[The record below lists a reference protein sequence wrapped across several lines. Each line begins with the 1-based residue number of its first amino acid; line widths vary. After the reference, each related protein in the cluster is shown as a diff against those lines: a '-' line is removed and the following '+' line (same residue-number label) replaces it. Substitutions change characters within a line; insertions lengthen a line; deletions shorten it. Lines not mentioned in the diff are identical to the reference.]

1 MHKIIKKLLII
12 SSFIFIVFTLTS
24 CIGIGPNGIKLP
36 KKKQIYKSLNDY
48 LEITVPKIDEVL
60 YYYYYYYYY
69 EGDHL
74 PAFDSTSCYDLQ
86 AVVTLDE
93 VPTDI
98 DNMLGNEKMMMK
110 YSSER
115 FDDCERKG
123 KFGKYV
129 YFLGILTGIGQEYRT
144 ILENSS
150 NFYWTF
156 YYEKHHSNGDTIF
169 FMGVYLPDY
178 NYLYLYEN
186 EYLAKYFQF
195 VEQN

>member
-1 MHKIIKKLLII
+1 MHRIIKKLLFL

-24 CIGIGPNGIKLP
+24 CIGIGPNGIILP
-36 KKKQIYKSLNDY
+36 KKKRIYKTFS
-48 LEITVPKIDEVL
+48 ETIGITVPKIDEVL
-60 YYYYYYYYY
+60 YYYYG
-69 EGDHL
+69 GDHL
-74 PAFDSTSCYDLQ
+74 PPIDSTSCYALRT
-86 AVVTLDE
+86 VITLDE

-129 YFLGILTGIGQEYRT
+129 YFLDIISGIKEEYEEV
-144 ILENSS
+144 LYNSS

-169 FMGVYLPDY
+169 FMEIYLPDY
-178 NYLYLYEN
+178 NYLYLYEY
-186 EYLAKYFQF
+186 EYPVKNCQN
-195 VEQN
+195 VEYN

>member
-1 MHKIIKKLLII
+1 MKLIKKICCL

-24 CIGIGPNGIKLP
+24 CIGIGPNGIILP
-36 KKKQIYKSLNDY
+36 KKKRIYKSLNDY

-60 YYYYYYYYY
+60 YYYY

-74 PAFDSTSCYDLQ
+74 PAFDSTSCYALR
-86 AVVTLDE
+86 AVITLDE

-129 YFLGILTGIGQEYRT
+129 YFLGIISCIKEEYEEV
-144 ILENSS
+144 LYNSS

-178 NYLYLYEN
+178 NYLYLCES
-186 EYLAKYFQF
+186 EYHPRDFQF

>member
-1 MHKIIKKLLII
+1 MHKIIKKLFFL
-12 SSFIFIVFTLTS
+12 SSFIFIVFTLTL
-24 CIGIGPNGIKLP
+24 CIGIGPNEIILP

-60 YYYYYYYYY
+60 DYYY

-74 PAFDSTSCYDLQ
+74 PAFNPTSCYTLRT
-86 AVVTLDE
+86 VITLDE

-129 YFLGILTGIGQEYRT
+129 YFLDILSGIKEEYEEV
-144 ILENSS
+144 LYNSS

-178 NYLYLYEN
+178 NYLYLFER
-186 EYLAKYFQF
+186 EYHPRDFQF

>member
-1 MHKIIKKLLII
+1 MHKIIKKLFFL

-24 CIGIGPNGIKLP
+24 CIGIGPNEIILP

-60 YYYYYYYYY
+60 DYYY

-74 PAFDSTSCYDLQ
+74 PAFNPTSCYTLRT
-86 AVVTLDE
+86 VITLDE

-129 YFLGILTGIGQEYRT
+129 YFLDIISGIKEEYEEV
-144 ILENSS
+144 LYNSS

-178 NYLYLYEN
+178 NYLYLFER
-186 EYLAKYFQF
+186 EYHPRDFQF

>member
-24 CIGIGPNGIKLP
+24 CIGIGPNGIKPP

-60 YYYYYYYYY
+60 YYYY
-69 EGDHL
+69 EVDHL

-178 NYLYLYEN
+178 NYLYLCES
-186 EYLAKYFQF
+186 EYHPRDFQF

>member
-1 MHKIIKKLLII
+1 MKLIKKICCL
-12 SSFIFIVFTLTS
+12 SSFIFIVFTLTL
-24 CIGIGPNGIKLP
+24 CIGIGPNEIILP

-60 YYYYYYYYY
+60 DYYY

-74 PAFDSTSCYDLQ
+74 PAFNPTSCYTLRT
-86 AVVTLDE
+86 VITLDE

-115 FDDCERKG
+115 FDYCERKG

-129 YFLGILTGIGQEYRT
+129 YFLDIISGIKEEYEEV
-144 ILENSS
+144 LYNSS

-178 NYLYLYEN
+178 NYLYLFER
-186 EYLAKYFQF
+186 EYHPRDFQF

>member
-1 MHKIIKKLLII
+1 MKLIKKLLFI

-60 YYYYYYYYY
+60 YYYY

-110 YSSER
+110 YSSEL
-115 FDDCERKG
+115 FVDCKTRG
-123 KFGKYV
+123 YFGKYV
-129 YFLGILTGIGQEYRT
+129 YFLGILSGVKEEYKEV
-144 ILENSS
+144 LYNSS

-186 EYLAKYFQF
+186 EYLALYCQN
-195 VEQN
+195 VEYN

>member
-1 MHKIIKKLLII
+1 MHRITKKLLFL
-12 SSFIFIVFTLTS
+12 SSFIFIVFALTS
-24 CIGIGPNGIKLP
+24 CIGIGPNGIILP
-36 KKKQIYKSLNDY
+36 KKKRIYKSLNDY

-60 YYYYYYYYY
+60 YYYY

-74 PAFDSTSCYDLQ
+74 PAFDSTSCYALRT
-86 AVVTLDE
+86 VITLDE

-169 FMGVYLPDY
+169 FMSVYLPDY
-178 NYLYLYEN
+178 NYLYLFER
-186 EYLAKYFQF
+186 EYHPRDFQF

>member
-60 YYYYYYYYY
+60 YYYY

-156 YYEKHHSNGDTIF
+156 YYEKHHSNGDTVF

-186 EYLAKYFQF
+186 EYLAKYCQN
-195 VEQN
+195 VEYN

>member
-12 SSFIFIVFTLTS
+12 SSFIFIVYTLTS

-156 YYEKHHSNGDTIF
+156 YYEKHHSNGDTVF

-186 EYLAKYFQF
+186 EYLAKYCQN
-195 VEQN
+195 VEYN

>member
-1 MHKIIKKLLII
+1 MHKIIKKLFFL

-24 CIGIGPNGIKLP
+24 CIGIGPNGIILP

-60 YYYYYYYYY
+60 DYYY

-74 PAFDSTSCYDLQ
+74 PAFNSTSCYDLQ

-93 VPTDI
+93 VPTYI
-98 DNMLGNEKMMMK
+98 DNMLGNEKMVMK
-110 YSSER
+110 YSNELFTNCR
-115 FDDCERKG
+115 RRGD
-123 KFGKYV
+123 FGKYV
-129 YFLGILTGIGQEYRT
+129 NYTDILAGMKEEYKEV
-144 ILENSS
+144 LYNSS

-169 FMGVYLPDY
+169 FMGIYLPDY
-178 NYLYLYEN
+178 NYLYLYEY
-186 EYLAKYFQF
+186 EYPAKNCQN
-195 VEQN
+195 VEYN

>member
-1 MHKIIKKLLII
+1 MKLIKKLLFI

-24 CIGIGPNGIKLP
+24 CIGIGPNGIILP
-36 KKKQIYKSLNDY
+36 KKKRIYKSLNDY

-60 YYYYYYYYY
+60 DYYY

-74 PAFDSTSCYDLQ
+74 PAFDSTSCYALR
-86 AVVTLDE
+86 AVITLDE

-129 YFLGILTGIGQEYRT
+129 YFLNIISGIKEEYEEV
-144 ILENSS
+144 LYNSS

-169 FMGVYLPDY
+169 FMEIYLPDY
-178 NYLYLYEN
+178 NYLYLYEY
-186 EYLAKYFQF
+186 EYEYPAKNCQN
-195 VEQN
+195 VEYN

>member
-1 MHKIIKKLLII
+1 MKLIKKICCL

-24 CIGIGPNGIKLP
+24 CIGIGPNGIILP
-36 KKKQIYKSLNDY
+36 KKKRIYKSLNDY

-60 YYYYYYYYY
+60 YYYY

-74 PAFDSTSCYDLQ
+74 PAFDSTSCYALR
-86 AVVTLDE
+86 AVITLDE

-186 EYLAKYFQF
+186 EYLAKYCQN
-195 VEQN
+195 VEYN

>member
-1 MHKIIKKLLII
+1 MHKIIKKLFFL

-24 CIGIGPNGIKLP
+24 CIGIGPNGIILP

-60 YYYYYYYYY
+60 DYYY

-74 PAFDSTSCYDLQ
+74 PAFNPTSCYDLQ

-93 VPTDI
+93 VPTYI
-98 DNMLGNEKMMMK
+98 DNMLGNEKMVMK
-110 YSSER
+110 YSNELFTNCR
-115 FDDCERKG
+115 RRGD
-123 KFGKYV
+123 FGKYV
-129 YFLGILTGIGQEYRT
+129 NYTDILAGMKEEYKEV
-144 ILENSS
+144 LYNSS

-169 FMGVYLPDY
+169 FMGIYLPDY
-178 NYLYLYEN
+178 NYLYLYEY
-186 EYLAKYFQF
+186 EYPAKNCQN
-195 VEQN
+195 VEYN

>member
-1 MHKIIKKLLII
+1 MKLIKKICCL

-24 CIGIGPNGIKLP
+24 CIGIGPNGIILP
-36 KKKQIYKSLNDY
+36 KKKRIYKSLNDY

-60 YYYYYYYYY
+60 YYYY

-74 PAFDSTSCYDLQ
+74 PAFDSTSCYALR
-86 AVVTLDE
+86 AVITLDE

-129 YFLGILTGIGQEYRT
+129 YFLDIISGIKEEYEEV
-144 ILENSS
+144 LYNSS

-156 YYEKHHSNGDTIF
+156 YYEKHHSNVDTIF
-169 FMGVYLPDY
+169 FMGIYLPDY
-178 NYLYLYEN
+178 NYLYLYEY
-186 EYLAKYFQF
+186 EYPAKNCQN
-195 VEQN
+195 VEYN

>member
-1 MHKIIKKLLII
+1 MKLIKKICCL

-24 CIGIGPNGIKLP
+24 CIGIGPNGIILP
-36 KKKQIYKSLNDY
+36 KKKRIYKTFS
-48 LEITVPKIDEVL
+48 ETIGITVPKIDEVL
-60 YYYYYYYYY
+60 YYYY

-74 PAFDSTSCYDLQ
+74 PAFDSTSCYALR
-86 AVVTLDE
+86 AVITLDE

-98 DNMLGNEKMMMK
+98 VNMLGNEKMVMK
-110 YSSER
+110 KSSER
-115 FDDCERKG
+115 FEDCTRRG
-123 KFGKYV
+123 DFGKYV
-129 YFLGILTGIGQEYRT
+129 SRTGIPYYMKDEYKE
-144 ILENSS
+144 ILKNSS

-186 EYLAKYFQF
+186 EYLAKYCQN
-195 VEQN
+195 VEYN

>member
-1 MHKIIKKLLII
+1 MKLIKKICCL

-24 CIGIGPNGIKLP
+24 CIGIGPNGIILP
-36 KKKQIYKSLNDY
+36 KKKRIYKTFS
-48 LEITVPKIDEVL
+48 ETIGITVPKIDEVL
-60 YYYYYYYYY
+60 DYYYG
-69 EGDHL
+69 GDHL
-74 PAFDSTSCYDLQ
+74 PPIDSTSCYALRT
-86 AVVTLDE
+86 VITLDE

-98 DNMLGNEKMMMK
+98 DNMLGNEKMIMK
-110 YSSER
+110 YSSELFTNCR
-115 FDDCERKG
+115 RRGD
-123 KFGKYV
+123 FGKYV
-129 YFLGILTGIGQEYRT
+129 NYTDILSGMKEDYKT

-178 NYLYLYEN
+178 NYLYLCES
-186 EYLAKYFQF
+186 EYHPRDFQF

>member
-1 MHKIIKKLLII
+1 MKLIKKICCL
-12 SSFIFIVFTLTS
+12 SRFIFIVFALTS
-24 CIGIGPNGIKLP
+24 CIGIGPNGIILP
-36 KKKQIYKSLNDY
+36 KKKRIYKSLNDY

-60 YYYYYYYYY
+60 YYYY

-74 PAFDSTSCYDLQ
+74 PAFDSTSCYALR
-86 AVVTLDE
+86 AVITLDE

-178 NYLYLYEN
+178 NYLYLFER
-186 EYLAKYFQF
+186 EYHPRDFQF

>member
-1 MHKIIKKLLII
+1 MKLIKKICCL

-24 CIGIGPNGIKLP
+24 CIGIGPNGIILP
-36 KKKQIYKSLNDY
+36 KKKRIYKSLNDY

-60 YYYYYYYYY
+60 YDYY
-69 EGDHL
+69 EGNHL
-74 PAFDSTSCYDLQ
+74 PAFDSTSCYALR
-86 AVVTLDE
+86 AVITLDE

-129 YFLGILTGIGQEYRT
+129 YFLDIISGMKEEYEEV
-144 ILENSS
+144 LYNSS
-150 NFYWTF
+150 NFYWIF

-178 NYLYLYEN
+178 NYLYLCES
-186 EYLAKYFQF
+186 EYHPRDFQF

>member
-1 MHKIIKKLLII
+1 MHKIIKKLFFL

-24 CIGIGPNGIKLP
+24 CIGIGPNGIILP
-36 KKKQIYKSLNDY
+36 KKKRIYKSLNDY

-60 YYYYYYYYY
+60 YYYY

-74 PAFDSTSCYDLQ
+74 PAFDSTSCYALR
-86 AVVTLDE
+86 AVITLDE

-129 YFLGILTGIGQEYRT
+129 YFLDIISGIKEEYEEV
-144 ILENSS
+144 LYNSS

-186 EYLAKYFQF
+186 EYLAKYCQN
-195 VEQN
+195 VEYN

>member
-1 MHKIIKKLLII
+1 MKLIKKICCL

-24 CIGIGPNGIKLP
+24 CIGIGPNGIILP
-36 KKKQIYKSLNDY
+36 KKKRIYKSLNDY

-60 YYYYYYYYY
+60 YYYY

-74 PAFDSTSCYDLQ
+74 PAFDSTSCYALRT
-86 AVVTLDE
+86 VITLDE

-186 EYLAKYFQF
+186 EYLAKYCQN
-195 VEQN
+195 VEYN

>member
-1 MHKIIKKLLII
+1 MKLIKKLLFI

-24 CIGIGPNGIKLP
+24 CIGIGPNGIILP
-36 KKKQIYKSLNDY
+36 KKKRIYKSLNDY

-60 YYYYYYYYY
+60 YYYY

-74 PAFDSTSCYDLQ
+74 PAFDSTSCYALR
-86 AVVTLDE
+86 AVITLDE

-98 DNMLGNEKMMMK
+98 DNMFGNEKMMMK

-178 NYLYLYEN
+178 NYLYLFER
-186 EYLAKYFQF
+186 EYHPRDFQF

>member
-1 MHKIIKKLLII
+1 MKLIKKIYCL

-24 CIGIGPNGIKLP
+24 CIGIGPNGIILP
-36 KKKQIYKSLNDY
+36 KKKRIYKSLNDY

-60 YYYYYYYYY
+60 YYYY

-74 PAFDSTSCYDLQ
+74 PAFDSTSCYALR
-86 AVVTLDE
+86 AVITLDE

-98 DNMLGNEKMMMK
+98 DNMLGNEKMIMK
-110 YSSER
+110 YSSELFTNCR
-115 FDDCERKG
+115 RRGD
-123 KFGKYV
+123 FGKYV
-129 YFLGILTGIGQEYRT
+129 YFLGILSGVKEEYKEV
-144 ILENSS
+144 LYNSS

-178 NYLYLYEN
+178 NYLYLCES
-186 EYLAKYFQF
+186 EYHPRDFQF

>member
-1 MHKIIKKLLII
+1 M
-12 SSFIFIVFTLTS
+12 FTLTL
-24 CIGIGPNGIKLP
+24 CIGIGPNEIILP

-60 YYYYYYYYY
+60 DYYY

-74 PAFDSTSCYDLQ
+74 PAFNPTSCYTLRT
-86 AVVTLDE
+86 VITLDE

-129 YFLGILTGIGQEYRT
+129 YFLDIISGIKEEYEEV
-144 ILENSS
+144 LYNSS

-178 NYLYLYEN
+178 NYLYLFER
-186 EYLAKYFQF
+186 EYHPRDFQF

>member
-1 MHKIIKKLLII
+1 MKLIKKLLFI

-24 CIGIGPNGIKLP
+24 CIGIGPNGIILP
-36 KKKQIYKSLNDY
+36 KKKRIYKTFS
-48 LEITVPKIDEVL
+48 ETIGITVPKIDEVL
-60 YYYYYYYYY
+60 DYYYG
-69 EGDHL
+69 GDHL
-74 PAFDSTSCYDLQ
+74 PPIDSTSCYALRT
-86 AVVTLDE
+86 VITLDE

-129 YFLGILTGIGQEYRT
+129 YFLDIISGIKEEYEEV
-144 ILENSS
+144 LYNSS

-156 YYEKHHSNGDTIF
+156 YYEKHHSNGDTVF

-186 EYLAKYFQF
+186 EYLAKYCQN
-195 VEQN
+195 VEYN

>member
-1 MHKIIKKLLII
+1 MKLIKKICCL

-24 CIGIGPNGIKLP
+24 CIGIGPNGIILP
-36 KKKQIYKSLNDY
+36 KKKRIYKSLNDY

-60 YYYYYYYYY
+60 YYYY

-74 PAFDSTSCYDLQ
+74 PAFDPTSCYTLRT
-86 AVVTLDE
+86 VITLDE

-129 YFLGILTGIGQEYRT
+129 YFLDIISGIKEEYKEV
-144 ILENSS
+144 LYNSS

-178 NYLYLYEN
+178 NYLYLCES
-186 EYLAKYFQF
+186 EYHPRDFQF

>member
-1 MHKIIKKLLII
+1 MHKIIKKLFFL

-24 CIGIGPNGIKLP
+24 CIGIGPNEIILP

-60 YYYYYYYYY
+60 DYYY

-74 PAFDSTSCYDLQ
+74 PAFNPTSCYTLRT
-86 AVVTLDE
+86 VITLDE

-129 YFLGILTGIGQEYRT
+129 YFLDIISGIKEEYKEV
-144 ILENSS
+144 LYNSS

-178 NYLYLYEN
+178 NYLYLFER
-186 EYLAKYFQF
+186 EYHPRDFQF